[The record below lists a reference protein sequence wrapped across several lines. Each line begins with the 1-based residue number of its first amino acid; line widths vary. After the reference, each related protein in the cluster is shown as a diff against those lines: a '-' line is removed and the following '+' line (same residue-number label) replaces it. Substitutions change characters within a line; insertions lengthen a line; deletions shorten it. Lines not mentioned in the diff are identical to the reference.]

1 MINHFKPNVDSC
13 LIIGKELMKKHYLK
27 KISLVLAPLCLSI
40 PVTAQADTLSS
51 IKDNYFCFADPDTN
65 NFIPMSFHIYD
76 DNYTIGNPADWSG
89 IQMVTT
95 GKTAG
100 CINVRAGRSA
110 DTANAD
116 WVSKKLS
123 NLQVSWDG
131 KFMSATDENPGSTPP
146 KALNFAFYG
155 ELKIKINND
164 ELTCENVIIGQGS
177 HRAYEN
183 WWVFNNSPKEAGTLI
198 CKNSHNDNVYL
209 YLLPG
214 WGDGINNGERDMY
227 VSLYPIS

>member
-1 MINHFKPNVDSC
+1 
-13 LIIGKELMKKHYLK
+13 MKKNHIKL
-27 KISLVLAPLCLSI
+27 ISLALAPLCLTI
-40 PVTAQADTLSS
+40 LNTAQAEPLSS

-65 NFIPMSFHIYD
+65 NFLPMSFNLSNKDSYSIS
-76 DNYTIGNPADWSG
+76 NEADWGG
-89 IQMVTT
+89 IQVMTS

-100 CINVRAGRSA
+100 CINVRAGRNA
-110 DTANAD
+110 DTSNAD

-123 NLQVSWDG
+123 NLQMSWDG
-131 KFMSATDENPGSTPP
+131 KYMSATDENPGSTPP

-155 ELKIKINND
+155 ELKININND
-164 ELTCENVIIGQGS
+164 ELTCENVTIGQGS

-183 WWVFNNSPKEAGTLI
+183 WWVFNNSPKQAGTLT